1 MIQTWRSR
9 RDLSLHGAVRTSP
22 ATANQASLGGAAA
35 GSATPAPP
43 IIAFQHVERLFSKD
57 TGVFDLTFE
66 VPAGIIFGLI
76 GPSGC
81 GKTTTLRLLT
91 GLYKPDSGS
100 LSVLGEPPTKFH
112 PRTRQRIGYMPQ
124 QFVLYPHLTVSE
136 NLAFAASLYGLGFL
150 QRRRRMKLMLD
161 FVELKKER
169 RRLASQLSGGMQ
181 RRLGL
186 AAALVHDPQV
196 LFADEPTAGVDPVLR
211 GKFWEQFRL
220 LRDQGRTLFITTQ
233 YVGEAAYCDVVAIM
247 RAGRVI
253 EMDTPEGLRRKALGG
268 EVIKLLVNQVH
279 VLQAQQVLLQQD
291 FIHDVRRS
299 REQPGLLLV
308 YVDDAGTRLP
318 TIVSLMSQ
326 ANRIGVEQAEKYT
339 PPFDDVF
346 IALMEQAGAKH
357 A

>member
-1 MIQTWRSR
+1 MANQ
-9 RDLSLHGAVRTSP
+9 TSP
-22 ATANQASLGGAAA
+22 GGAEMAA
-35 GSATPAPP
+35 APQGPP
-43 IIAFQHVERLFSKD
+43 IIALEHVERLFSKD
-57 TGVFDLTFE
+57 SGVFDLTFE

-91 GLYKPDSGS
+91 GLYKPDRGD
-100 LSVLGEPPTKFH
+100 LRVLGERPTKFH
-112 PRTRQRIGYMPQ
+112 TRTRERIGYMPQ

-136 NLAFAASLYGLGFL
+136 NLSFAASLYGLGFL
-150 QRRRRMKLMLD
+150 RRRRRMKLMLD
-161 FVELKKER
+161 FVELSKER
-169 RRLASQLSGGMQ
+169 RQLGSRLSGGMQ

-186 AAALVHDPQV
+186 AAALVHDPQL

-220 LRDQGRTLFITTQ
+220 LRDQGGTLFITTQ

-253 EMDTPEGLRRKALGG
+253 EIDTPEGLRRKALGG
-268 EVIKLLVNQVH
+268 EVIKLQVNVAH
-279 VLQAQQVLLQQD
+279 VLQAQQVLLQQE

-308 YVDDAGTRLP
+308 YVDDASTRLP
-318 TIVSLMSQ
+318 MIVSLMSQ
-326 ANRIGVEQAEKYT
+326 ANRIGVEQAEKYV

-346 IALMEQAGAKH
+346 IALMEQAGANH

>member
-1 MIQTWRSR
+1 MVPSEAAVQAPRGIPEARS
-9 RDLSLHGAVRTSP
+9 AP
-22 ATANQASLGGAAA
+22 A
-35 GSATPAPP
+35 APP
-43 IIAFQHVERLFSKD
+43 IISLHNVERLFSKD
-57 TGVFDLTFE
+57 SGVFDLTFD
-66 VPAGIIFGLI
+66 VPPGIIFGLI

-91 GLYKPDSGS
+91 GLYEPDRGS
-100 LSVLGEPPTKFH
+100 LSVLGEQPIKFH
-112 PRTRQRIGYMPQ
+112 TRTRQRIGYMPQ

-161 FVELKKER
+161 FVELTKER
-169 RRLASQLSGGMQ
+169 RRLGSQLSGGMQ

-211 GKFWEQFRL
+211 GKFWDQFRL
-220 LRDQGRTLFITTQ
+220 LRDQGRTLFVTTQ
-233 YVGEAAYCDVVAIM
+233 YVGEAAYCDLVAIM

-253 EMDTPEGLRRKALGG
+253 EIDSPEGLRRKALGG
-268 EVIKLLVNQVH
+268 EVIKLLVNLAQVQ
-279 VLQAQQVLLQQD
+279 QAQQLLLQQD
-291 FIHDVRRS
+291 FVSDVRRS

-308 YVDDAGTRLP
+308 YVDDAASRLP
-318 TIVSLMSQ
+318 PIVSLMSQ
-326 ANRIGVEQAEKYT
+326 ANNIGVEQAEKYV